1 MFEEEGQGAL
11 PAGPKLGRSREGEL
25 RKTREGVLRTS
36 APDPHFY
43 AVPNTEAHDPR
54 THALDQWPTE
64 TAIQALWE
72 GQLAAVAAVRPA
84 LPAIAAAAEQ
94 AATRLHTAG
103 RLIYC
108 GAGTSGRLG
117 VLDASELNPTFD
129 WPPER
134 LHYLIAGGRQAIT
147 RSVENAEDDTQQA
160 AMDVADAGIGSGD
173 VFIALAASGATP
185 YTLACARLA
194 RARGALT
201 IGVANS
207 PAAALL
213 AACEHAILVETG
225 AEPIA
230 GSTRMKAGTAQ
241 KVVLTLLSSAIMLR
255 LGRVWRGRMV
265 DMAARNEKLRRRAV
279 RMVRDLTGAG
289 EDEAGAALAS
299 AGGKV
304 KLAILLL
311 HGMDAETAAAELEK
325 HGGRLG
331 EIIGP

>member
-1 MFEEEGQGAL
+1 MSEKEGQGSAL
-11 PAGPKLGRSREGEL
+11 DPLGPE
-25 RKTREGVLRTS
+25 
-36 APDPHFY
+36 APDPHSR
-43 AVPNTEAHDPR
+43 ALPNTEAYDPR
-54 THALDQWPTE
+54 THDLDQWSAE
-64 TAIQALWE
+64 TAVLALWE

-84 LPAIAAAAEQ
+84 LRAIAAAAEH
-94 AATRLHTAG
+94 AATRLRTAG

-117 VLDASELNPTFD
+117 VLDASELPPTFD

-134 LHYLIAGGRQAIT
+134 LHHLIAGGDVAIT
-147 RSVENAEDDTQQA
+147 RSVENAEDDTGQA
-160 AMDVADAGIGSGD
+160 AKDVAAANFESAD
-173 VFIALAASGATP
+173 VLIALAASGATP

-201 IGVANS
+201 IGIANS
-207 PAAALL
+207 PAAPLL

-230 GSTRMKAGTAQ
+230 GSTRMKAGTSQ
-241 KVVLTLLSSAIMLR
+241 KVVLTLLSTTIMLR

-265 DMAARNEKLRRRAV
+265 DMAARNDKLRRRAL
-279 RMVRDLTGAG
+279 RMVRDLTGAA
-289 EDEAGAALAS
+289 EPQATDALAR

-311 HGMDAETAAAELEK
+311 HGLDLETASAELEK
-325 HGGRLG
+325 HAGQLG
-331 EIIGP
+331 KII